1 MRTNRRI
8 IGVNMDKMIGIFLE
22 EIKKFYVY
30 LLLFP
35 PQNNHYNCTRSAYI
49 HSINLLKELG
59 EEEVNKHKIFIAF
72 TCQSGNEV

>member
-1 MRTNRRI
+1 MS
-8 IGVNMDKMIGIFLE
+8 
-22 EIKKFYVY
+22 Y
-30 LLLFP
+30 LLMLHICSATLMSCAEPVVFP